1 MKKLILL
8 AALLL
13 STAFSS
19 TLFEFTDNQG
29 NWFVRNDGVMGGI
42 SSSRVRFSNGVL
54 LFSGRV
60 RLENGGGFAGFR
72 SSVGQYDLRNFS
84 GIRLRVRGDGKR
96 YAFQV
101 VTRTNMYQIGFSTK
115 AGQWLE
121 VSLPFNKMQATLRG
135 EPIRAV
141 RLNSSSIRQF
151 GLIVG
156 NERAENFRLELDWIR
171 AQ

>member
-1 MKKLILL
+1 MKILV
-8 AALLL
+8 LLTAVL
-13 STAFSS
+13 LTTAFSS
-19 TLFEFTDNQG
+19 TLFEFTGNQG

-42 SSSRVRFSNGVL
+42 SSSRVRFANGILV
-54 LFSGRV
+54 FSGRV

-72 SSVGQYDLRNFS
+72 SGAGQYNLGS
-84 GIRLRVRGDGKR
+84 SVGIRLRVRGDGKR

-101 VTRTNMYQIGFSTK
+101 VTRTNMYQIGFVTK

-141 RLNSSSIRQF
+141 RLDSSNIRQF

-156 NERAENFRLELDWIR
+156 NERAENFKLELDWIK